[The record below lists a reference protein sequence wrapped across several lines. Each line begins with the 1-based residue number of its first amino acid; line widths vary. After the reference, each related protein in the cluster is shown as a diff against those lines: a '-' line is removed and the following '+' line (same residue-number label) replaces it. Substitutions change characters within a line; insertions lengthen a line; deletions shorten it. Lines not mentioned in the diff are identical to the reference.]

1 MGFFDDEP
9 EPGMR
14 GVLRR
19 QGEEIRR
26 ALGEA
31 PPVQSADW
39 PCRHFP
45 GSVEPFPPRL
55 VAFLYVLLRDGASAP
70 GDVEQ
75 HGLNVRKADDGL
87 IYTNPHLESYAR
99 SLAGFL
105 LNQDEKPHTTKEDH
119 MQIPTIGRI
128 VTYRSRTGN
137 YDVPAIITA
146 TQETLYLPG
155 VEGGFVPDLDSPEHV
170 HLTVFTP
177 GKPGLRTHADDF
189 KVQPDEPISENVSGC
204 YQEWNIPLWLPGV
217 DGEER
222 ASSDPWPGSWRWP
235 EHRAP
240 SPSPAVEEPVATE
253 ALPAEEQPPAPPA
266 AEG

>member
-1 MGFFDDEP
+1 MSFFDDEP

-19 QGEEIRR
+19 QGEEIKR

-31 PPVQSADW
+31 PPVESADW

-55 VAFLYVLLRDGASAP
+55 VAFLYVLLRDGARAP

-99 SLAGFL
+99 SLAGYL

-119 MQIPTIGRI
+119 MEYPTIGRI
-128 VTYRSRTGN
+128 IIYRSRTGN
-137 YDVPAIITA
+137 YDVPAIINA
-146 TQETLYLPG
+146 TQDTLYLPG
-155 VEGGFVPDLDSPEHV
+155 VEGGYVPDLDSPEHV

-177 GKPGLRTHADDF
+177 GKPGLRSQDDF
-189 KVQPDEPISENVSGC
+189 KVESDEPVSENVAGC
-204 YQEWNIPLWLPGV
+204 YQEWNIPFGPQADPGT
-217 DGEER
+217 
-222 ASSDPWPGSWRWP
+222 WRWP
-235 EHRAP
+235 VRKVEPPAAP
-240 SPSPAVEEPVATE
+240 MPHEPVASE
-253 ALPAEEQPPAPPA
+253 ALPEEPPAPPA
-266 AEG
+266 AEPPAPPTPEG